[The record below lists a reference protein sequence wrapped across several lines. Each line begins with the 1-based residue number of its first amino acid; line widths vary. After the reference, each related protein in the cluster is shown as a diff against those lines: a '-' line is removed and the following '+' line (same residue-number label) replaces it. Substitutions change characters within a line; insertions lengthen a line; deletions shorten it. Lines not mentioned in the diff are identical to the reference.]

1 MTSYVYTA
9 NSTAQTTANIQTD
22 KVRIATTSSP
32 IQVVASCPNVAVT
45 GTVTANTSSN
55 VVTGS
60 GTAFFSQLNV
70 GAWIGNATGATLGI
84 VKSIAN
90 NTSLTLTANSNVAIS
105 GAGATF
111 NPFGVPY
118 TSATANSEIIPANTT
133 RNSFYVGQGNVISFL
148 NVTGA
153 TAAPF
158 SVTELGMPYPS
169 TGTSGVLATPA
180 NGGPTQ

>member
-1 MTSYVYTA
+1 MASYVYTA
-9 NSTAQTTANIQTD
+9 GSSANVTANIQTD

-32 IQVVASCPNVAVT
+32 IQVVSSYPNVAVT

-55 VVTGS
+55 IVTGS
-60 GTAFFSQLNV
+60 SSAFFTQLNV
-70 GAWIGNATGATLGI
+70 GAWIGNATGVTVGI

-105 GAGATF
+105 GAAATF

-118 TSATANSEIIPANTT
+118 LTATGNSEIIPANTVE
-133 RNSFYVGQGNVISFL
+133 RSFYVGQGNVISYI
-148 NVTGA
+148 NVSGA

-158 SVTELGMPYPS
+158 SVTELGMPYAF
-169 TGTSGVLATPA
+169 TGTSGVNIDPA
-180 NGGPTQ
+180 NGGISQ